1 MKTRIKLAW
10 NILRGRSQ
18 SWVFFNISDKQQQD
32 YLNGKG
38 LAVTINYIKVDKR
51 VAEKLKGQIEK

>member
-18 SWVFFNISDKQQQD
+18 SWVFFNITDKQQKD
-32 YLNGKG
+32 YIQGKG
-38 LAVTINYIKVDKR
+38 LNVTINYIKVDKE
-51 VAEKLKGQIEK
+51 VVNKFKKHIEK